1 MAAEKNSQIKRWV
14 RRLAISIA
22 LAAFSICLT
31 PAQDRVTFS
40 GTGEKVKAPGVAS
53 NKEREL
59 EKAGQLREI
68 KGSDGAV
75 LDMAPNSSPS
85 SPGVLM
91 TKRMQALIDQKKNWI
106 FGTTEDLNKNSAVKE
121 MIGMDDDLV
130 TSFNTKPKSS
140 VERFLL
146 GAQDKKNAATKM
158 TPDKHDNDESAIESE
173 SVDDTQRRASPFG
186 ANDSNAD
193 AVSSGFD
200 RSFDQGRV
208 NMNVIPNADTAFRN
222 PFQSPSSLQ
231 PLSSSSTL
239 ASRFDPN
246 HEQKRRTEEFRQL
259 LSGPSGAN
267 PLAGPSDPINALLS
281 DSTRQSLQPVLPRS
295 SSLLPAG
302 RPLDS
307 LSGVA
312 SPSRSA
318 LPGANDF
325 NMRTLGPSSLSPA
338 FLPPP
343 EPRLVQPRPA
353 VLEIPRRSL

>member
-1 MAAEKNSQIKRWV
+1 MAAERNSQIKRWI

-31 PAQDRVTFS
+31 LAQDRVTFS
-40 GTGEKVKAPGVAS
+40 GTGEKTKAPGVAS

-59 EKAGQLREI
+59 EKAGPLREI
-68 KGSDGAV
+68 KGADGAE
-75 LDMAPNSSPS
+75 LDSVPNSSSS
-85 SPGVLM
+85 SPGILT
-91 TKRMQALIDQKKNWI
+91 TKRMQELIDQKKNWI
-106 FGTTEDLNKNSAVKE
+106 FRTTEDLNNNSAVKE
-121 MIGMDDDLV
+121 MIGMDDDLM
-130 TSFNTKPKSS
+130 TSVNTKPKTS

-146 GAQDKKNAATKM
+146 GDQDKKNAA
-158 TPDKHDNDESAIESE
+158 KHGNDESAIESE

-186 ANDSNAD
+186 ANASGTEV
-193 AVSSGFD
+193 VSSGFD
-200 RSFDQGRV
+200 HLFDQGRV
-208 NMNVIPNADTAFRN
+208 NMNASPNADTAFRN

-231 PLSSSSTL
+231 PLSSSSIL
-239 ASRFDPN
+239 GSRFDAN

-259 LSGPSGAN
+259 LSGPSEAN

-281 DSTRQSLQPVLPRS
+281 DSTRQSLQPVLPQS

-302 RPLDS
+302 RPGSLDS

-312 SPSRSA
+312 GPARSA

-325 NMRTLGPSSLSPA
+325 NLRTLGPSSLSPA
-338 FLPPP
+338 FLPSP